1 MTCDCL
7 MFGGVNSFSAFGF
20 RFFFSLAMQKRLT
33 TSGSRFPNHRYQST
47 AGGFEFHTAIV
58 DALELFGDQQNFLK
72 VSFASCLSA
81 C

>member
-20 RFFFSLAMQKRLT
+20 WVLGFFSLAMQKRLT

-47 AGGFEFHTAIV
+47 SVGFEFHTVIV
-58 DALELFGDQQNFLK
+58 DALELFGDQQN
-72 VSFASCLSA
+72 
-81 C
+81 